1 MLRQRKDTQDAG
13 FTGIGSQPLRGSG
26 PGAGGDAFSPPA
38 GKLFRARY
46 SPADVARHLRL
57 LAGLVRGH
65 PVDVEIRPLASQAFE
80 VVAVGE
86 DHPGTVACI
95 AAALAAYGFDLEDV
109 QVSSYLDPEPGP
121 DGNTEPTY
129 FVIVLRVSG
138 SLRGRS
144 PVDVAA
150 GLRER
155 LRLAFAHLAQGQL
168 LEAQTVAADTRS
180 VQAESHPTATER
192 DPSSPKRDA
201 AYEGMLLGGD
211 FRIERKLATGGMS
224 EVYLA
229 TQLSLNRTVAVKV
242 FRHEGTGGDEL
253 LARLNQEALVLAQ
266 FSCAHIVQ
274 ILAAGT
280 TPEPSGR
287 PLGWMAMEYMSGG
300 DLGRWLQQQGPPSL
314 ELGLRWFRQ
323 ALEGLHYAHR
333 HAILHRDLKP
343 HNLLLGAEGQLKV
356 SDFGLLKQAPLPSDD
371 PTVRGGL
378 AGTPEYMSPEQ
389 AMGESL
395 DERSDVFSLGTTFF
409 YILSGRLPFRGST
422 ITAVLVQIA
431 QQDAPRLT
439 EIAPDV
445 PIPLAV
451 IIGRMM
457 ARRREERYQ
466 DVGVIL
472 EDLASYERRGLL
484 NTSPTGTFAAA
495 PASSPLER
503 PEVETKAYQPA
514 REEYDE

>member
-1 MLRQRKDTQDAG
+1 MLDLQESVRSHVGNLD
-13 FTGIGSQPLRGSG
+13 
-26 PGAGGDAFSPPA
+26 PA
-38 GKLFRARY
+38 LVEMHFRRLPASYFERY
-46 SPADVARHLRL
+46 SAAEVARHLRL
-57 LAGLVRGH
+57 LAGLVRPH
-65 PVDVEIRPLASQAFE
+65 PVDVEISPLASQVFE

-109 QVSSYLDPEPGP
+109 QVSPYLDPEPGP
-121 DGNTEPTY
+121 DGKTEPTY

-144 PVDVAA
+144 PLDVAA

-155 LRLAFAHLAQGQL
+155 LRLAFAHLVQGHL
-168 LEAQTVAADTRS
+168 LEAQTVAADTRRAQS
-180 VQAESHPTATER
+180 ETSSTATDR
-192 DPSSPKRDA
+192 DPSSATRHA
-201 AYEGMLLGGD
+201 AYGGMLLGGD

-242 FRHEGTGGDEL
+242 FRHEGAGGDEL

-280 TPEPSGR
+280 TAEPTGR

-300 DLGRWLQQQGPPSL
+300 DLGRWLQQQGPPPI
-314 ELGLRWFRQ
+314 ELGLSWFRQ

-356 SDFGLLKQAPLPSDD
+356 SDFGLLKQAPLPSND
-371 PTVRGGL
+371 PTVRTGL
-378 AGTPEYMSPEQ
+378 AGTPQYMSPEQ

-395 DERSDVFSLGTTFF
+395 DERSDLFSLGTTFF
-409 YILSGRLPFRGST
+409 YILSGRLPFQGGT
-422 ITAVLVQIA
+422 VTAVLVQIA

-439 EIAPDV
+439 EIAPNV
-445 PIPLAV
+445 PIPMGV

-457 ARRREERYQ
+457 ARRRDERYQ
-466 DVGVIL
+466 DVGVVL
-472 EDLASYERRGLL
+472 EDLASYERRNLL
-484 NTSPTGTFAAA
+484 NSSPTGTFMAV
-495 PASSPLER
+495 PASPPLDR
-503 PEVETKAYQPA
+503 PEVETQAYQPA
-514 REEYDE
+514 REAYDE